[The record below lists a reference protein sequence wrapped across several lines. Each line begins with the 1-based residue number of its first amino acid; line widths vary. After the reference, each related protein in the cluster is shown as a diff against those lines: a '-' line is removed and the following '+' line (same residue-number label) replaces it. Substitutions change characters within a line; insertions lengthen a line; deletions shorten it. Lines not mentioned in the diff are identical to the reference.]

1 MAREPEL
8 KLLTIVARSIGRISS
23 QDWPTTPPTAKKSY
37 MQAAKRALQAIRTFE
52 RRKHDTVKP
61 K

>member
-1 MAREPEL
+1 MAKEPEL

-23 QDWPTTPPTAKKSY
+23 QDWPTTPPAAKKSY
-37 MQAAKRALQAIRTFE
+37 LLAAKRALQAIRTFD
-52 RRKHDTVKP
+52 RRKHEAVKA